1 MVIIIIYKFSQM
13 LFSTKLEDF
22 LRQWHDKQET
32 ILYQSKIWIF
42 KCTYLIFD
50 IDMPVTVFLYD
61 ASQEV
66 FHEAEYHWS
75 AHVKQSL
82 KKDRNVTRDN
92 NSNCLR
98 ALLVIDL

>member
-1 MVIIIIYKFSQM
+1 
-13 LFSTKLEDF
+13 
-22 LRQWHDKQET
+22 
-32 ILYQSKIWIF
+32 
-42 KCTYLIFD
+42 
-50 IDMPVTVFLYD
+50 MPVTVFLYD